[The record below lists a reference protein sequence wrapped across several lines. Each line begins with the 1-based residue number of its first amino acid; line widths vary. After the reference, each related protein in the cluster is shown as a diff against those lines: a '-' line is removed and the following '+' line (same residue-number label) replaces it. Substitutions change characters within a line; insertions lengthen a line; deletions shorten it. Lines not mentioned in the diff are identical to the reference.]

1 MQQLLSRPEIQS
13 AVIPFT
19 VALIAYFG
27 LRKFTASA
35 AIWALLAAFVAAVAL
50 INGAGFTP
58 LTGTRKIILLVAA
71 SLPAAVLLSRIMT
84 GHKMQR
90 AAMVAISG
98 LALAWVFWSV
108 VARWQTGSIALFAAG
123 SAGLVLAL
131 TISFDRISSNTAQLQ
146 GAGLALLLGVGLSAA
161 AGASALLGQLAI
173 ALAAGCGGA
182 FLGWVI
188 GAPASRGNATGQ
200 PITAL
205 PYVLAPV
212 LLGIAAVIFA
222 RLPWYAL
229 IPLAAIPLT
238 VSLVPLK
245 HDSRLLRAL
254 LATLP
259 GLAIAIAV
267 ALLVWQAGGSD
278 SGY

>member
-1 MQQLLSRPEIQS
+1 MQQLLSRPEIQT

-19 VALIAYFG
+19 VALVAYFG
-27 LRKFTASA
+27 LRRVTASA

-58 LTGTRKIILLVAA
+58 LTGTRKIILLIAA
-71 SLPAAVLLSRIMT
+71 SLPAAVLLSRLIT
-84 GHKMQR
+84 GRNMQR
-90 AAMVAISG
+90 AAVVAICG

-131 TISFDRISSNTAQLQ
+131 TMSFDRISSNTAQLQ

-188 GAPASRGNATGQ
+188 GAPASRGNAIGQ

-205 PYVLAPV
+205 PYILAPV
-212 LLGIAAVIFA
+212 MLGLAAVIFA

-245 HDSRLLRAL
+245 HDSRFLRAL